1 MEDFGL
7 ASKALNF
14 MASKALVLASSSSL
28 VKLAHAGSGSGLLRS
43 LNIGTTRFPRDLSFE
58 VNVKAFLQVLRTQL
72 LPTVLYILM
81 FAANSAYYI
90 EGHQY

>member
-28 VKLAHAGSGSGLLRS
+28 VKLAHAGSSSGLLS
-43 LNIGTTRFPRDLSFE
+43 LNIGTRFPRDLSFE

>member
-28 VKLAHAGSGSGLLRS
+28 VKLAHAGSGSGLLS
-43 LNIGTTRFPRDLSFE
+43 LNIGTRFPRDLSFE

>member
-43 LNIGTTRFPRDLSFE
+43 LNIGTRFPRDLSFE

>member
-28 VKLAHAGSGSGLLRS
+28 VKLAHAGSGSGLLSS
-43 LNIGTTRFPRDLSFE
+43 LNIGTRFPRDLSFE